1 LIKSLQ
7 KLVQL
12 YLLLQ
17 QQLRTFSLKM
27 QKLSPIEVNEI
38 CDELGENYPKSI
50 EQVHGG
56 DIHNAWRIEFSNKK
70 LFLKRNIRNKKFL
83 EFEKYCLQNLRKYI
97 NQENLVIP
105 EVIAYK
111 NIKNIEILLIEW
123 IDMHNFD
130 QKKLGK
136 GLGELHLKSAESNP
150 KMFGFPVEGFI
161 GTTDQKKGLEDNW
174 IDCFLNLRIIPQL
187 LSLKSRI
194 LDKEIINK
202 VKEKIK
208 SELLNH
214 KPINSLVHGDLWS
227 GNAGIDKS
235 GKGVIFDPAS
245 WWADNEVDIAMT
257 KLFGGFRKEFYE
269 EYYRIFPIKEGFEK
283 RIIIYNFYH
292 ILNHANMFGGGYL
305 KQVKDYVKA
314 ILNM

>member
-1 LIKSLQ
+1 
-7 KLVQL
+7 
-12 YLLLQ
+12 
-17 QQLRTFSLKM
+17 M
-27 QKLSPIEVNEI
+27 QKLSPIEINEI
-38 CDELGENYPKSI
+38 CEELGETYPKSI

-214 KPINSLVHGDLWS
+214 KPINALVHGDLWS
-227 GNAGIDKS
+227 GNAGMDKN

-269 EYYRIFPIKEGFEK
+269 EYHRIFPIKNGFEK

-305 KQVKDYVKA
+305 NQVKDYVKA
-314 ILNM
+314 ILKM

>member
-1 LIKSLQ
+1 
-7 KLVQL
+7 
-12 YLLLQ
+12 
-17 QQLRTFSLKM
+17 M
-27 QKLSPIEVNEI
+27 QKLSPIEINEI
-38 CDELGENYPKSI
+38 CEELGEKYPKSI

-70 LFLKRNIRNKKFL
+70 LFLKRNIRNEKFL

-214 KPINSLVHGDLWS
+214 KPINALVHGDLWS
-227 GNAGIDKS
+227 GNAGIDKN

-269 EYYRIFPIKEGFEK
+269 EYHRIFPIKNGFEK

-305 KQVKDYVKA
+305 NQVEDYVKA

>member
-1 LIKSLQ
+1 
-7 KLVQL
+7 
-12 YLLLQ
+12 
-17 QQLRTFSLKM
+17 M
-27 QKLSPIEVNEI
+27 QKLSPIEINEI
-38 CDELGENYPKSI
+38 CEELGETYPKSI

-56 DIHNAWRIEFSNKK
+56 DIHSAWRIEFSNKK

-83 EFEKYCLQNLRKYI
+83 EFEKYCLQNLRKFI
-97 NQENLVIP
+97 NQENLIIP

-111 NIKNIEILLIEW
+111 NNKNIEILLIEW

-174 IDCFLNLRIIPQL
+174 IDCFLNLRIIPQFL
-187 LSLKSRI
+187 ILKSRI
-194 LDKEIINK
+194 LDEETINQ

-214 KPINSLVHGDLWS
+214 KPINALVHGDLWS
-227 GNAGIDKS
+227 GNAGMDKN

-269 EYYRIFPIKEGFEK
+269 EYHKIFPIKNGFEK

-305 KQVKDYVKA
+305 KQIKDYVKE

>member
-1 LIKSLQ
+1 
-7 KLVQL
+7 
-12 YLLLQ
+12 
-17 QQLRTFSLKM
+17 M
-27 QKLSPIEVNEI
+27 QKLSPIEINEI
-38 CDELGENYPKSI
+38 CEELGETYPKSI

-161 GTTDQKKGLEDNW
+161 GTSDQKKGLEDNW

-187 LSLKSRI
+187 LMLKSTT
-194 LDKEIINK
+194 LDKEIINI

-214 KPINSLVHGDLWS
+214 KPINALVHGDLWS
-227 GNAGIDKS
+227 GNAGIDKN

-269 EYYRIFPIKEGFEK
+269 EYHRIFPIKNGFEK

-305 KQVKDYVKA
+305 NQVEDYVKA

>member
-1 LIKSLQ
+1 
-7 KLVQL
+7 
-12 YLLLQ
+12 
-17 QQLRTFSLKM
+17 M
-27 QKLSPIEVNEI
+27 QKLSPIEINEI
-38 CDELGENYPKSI
+38 CEELGEKYPKSI

-70 LFLKRNIRNKKFL
+70 LFLKRNIRNEKFL
-83 EFEKYCLQNLRKYI
+83 EFEKYCLQHLRKYI

-105 EVIAYK
+105 EVSAYK
-111 NIKNIEILLIEW
+111 NINNIEILLIEW

-194 LDKEIINK
+194 LDEEIINK
-202 VKEKIK
+202 VKEKIQ

-214 KPINSLVHGDLWS
+214 KPINALVHGDLWS
-227 GNAGIDKS
+227 GNAGIDKN

-269 EYYRIFPIKEGFEK
+269 EYHRIFPIKNGFEK

-305 KQVKDYVKA
+305 NQVEDYVKA
-314 ILNM
+314 ILKM

>member
-1 LIKSLQ
+1 
-7 KLVQL
+7 
-12 YLLLQ
+12 
-17 QQLRTFSLKM
+17 M
-27 QKLSPIEVNEI
+27 QKLSLIEINEI
-38 CDELGENYPKSI
+38 CEELGETYPKSI
-50 EQVHGG
+50 EEVHGG
-56 DIHNAWRIEFSNKK
+56 DIHSAWRIEFSNKK

-83 EFEKYCLQNLRKYI
+83 KFEKYCLQNLRKYI

-105 EVIAYK
+105 NVIAYK

-161 GTTDQKKGLEDNW
+161 GTTDQKKGFEDNW
-174 IDCFLNLRIIPQL
+174 IDCFLKLRIIPQL
-187 LSLKSRI
+187 LILKST

-214 KPINSLVHGDLWS
+214 KPINVLVHGDLWS
-227 GNAGIDKS
+227 GNAGMDKS

-257 KLFGGFRKEFYE
+257 KLFGGFGKEFYE
-269 EYYRIFPIKEGFEK
+269 EYHRVFPVKNGFEK

-305 KQVKDYVKA
+305 KQVNDYVKA
-314 ILNM
+314 IINM

>member
-1 LIKSLQ
+1 
-7 KLVQL
+7 
-12 YLLLQ
+12 
-17 QQLRTFSLKM
+17 M
-27 QKLSPIEVNEI
+27 QKLSHIEVNEI
-38 CDELGENYPKSI
+38 CEELGETYPKSI

-56 DIHNAWRIEFSNKK
+56 DIHSAWQIKFSNKK
-70 LFLKRNIRNKKFL
+70 YFLKRNIRNKKFL
-83 EFEKYCLQNLRKYI
+83 EYEKYCLQNLRKHI

-105 EVIAYK
+105 KVIAYK

-123 IDMHNFD
+123 IDMHTFD

-136 GLGELHLKSAESNP
+136 GLGEMHLKSAESNP
-150 KMFGFPVEGFI
+150 KMFGSPVEGFI
-161 GTTDQKKGLEDNW
+161 GTTDQKKGFEDNW

-187 LSLKSRI
+187 LILKSKS
-194 LDKEIINK
+194 LDKETLTK

-208 SELLNH
+208 LELQTHN
-214 KPINSLVHGDLWS
+214 PINALVHGDLWS
-227 GNAGIDKS
+227 GNTGIDKS

-257 KLFGGFRKEFYE
+257 KLFGGFRKEFYK
-269 EYYRIFPIKEGFEK
+269 EYHRIFPIKKGFEK

-305 KQVKDYVKA
+305 KQVQDYVKE
-314 ILNM
+314 IINM

>member
-1 LIKSLQ
+1 
-7 KLVQL
+7 
-12 YLLLQ
+12 
-17 QQLRTFSLKM
+17 M
-27 QKLSPIEVNEI
+27 QK
-38 CDELGENYPKSI
+38 
-50 EQVHGG
+50 
-56 DIHNAWRIEFSNKK
+56 
-70 LFLKRNIRNKKFL
+70 
-83 EFEKYCLQNLRKYI
+83 
-97 NQENLVIP
+97 
-105 EVIAYK
+105 
-111 NIKNIEILLIEW
+111 
-123 IDMHNFD
+123 FD

-136 GLGELHLKSAESNP
+136 GLGEMHLKSAECNP

-161 GTTDQKKGLEDNW
+161 GTTDQKKGWENNW
-174 IDCFLNLRIIPQL
+174 IDCFLNLRITPQL
-187 LSLKSRI
+187 SILQSNF
-194 LDKEIINK
+194 LDKETIKK

-208 SELLNH
+208 YELQNH
-214 KPINSLVHGDLWS
+214 KPINTLVHGDLWS
-227 GNAGIDKS
+227 GNVGIEKS

-269 EYYRIFPIKEGFEK
+269 EYHKIFPIKKDFEN

>member
-1 LIKSLQ
+1 
-7 KLVQL
+7 
-12 YLLLQ
+12 
-17 QQLRTFSLKM
+17 M
-27 QKLSPIEVNEI
+27 QKLSPIEINEI
-38 CDELGENYPKSI
+38 CEELGEKYPKSI

-70 LFLKRNIRNKKFL
+70 LFLKRNIRNEKFL
-83 EFEKYCLQNLRKYI
+83 EFEKYCLQHLRKYI

-194 LDKEIINK
+194 LDEEIINK
-202 VKEKIK
+202 VKEKIQ

-214 KPINSLVHGDLWS
+214 KPINALVHGDLWS
-227 GNAGIDKS
+227 GNAGIDKN

-269 EYYRIFPIKEGFEK
+269 EYHRIFPIKNGFEK

-305 KQVKDYVKA
+305 NQVEDYVKA

>member
-1 LIKSLQ
+1 
-7 KLVQL
+7 
-12 YLLLQ
+12 
-17 QQLRTFSLKM
+17 M
-27 QKLSPIEVNEI
+27 QKLSPIEINEI
-38 CDELGENYPKSI
+38 CEELGETYPKSI

-214 KPINSLVHGDLWS
+214 KPINALVHGDLWS
-227 GNAGIDKS
+227 GNAGMDKN

-269 EYYRIFPIKEGFEK
+269 EYHRIFPIKNGFEK

>member
-1 LIKSLQ
+1 
-7 KLVQL
+7 
-12 YLLLQ
+12 
-17 QQLRTFSLKM
+17 M
-27 QKLSPIEVNEI
+27 QKLSPIEINEI
-38 CDELGENYPKSI
+38 CEELGENYPKSI

-56 DIHNAWRIEFSNKK
+56 NIHSAWRIEFSNKK

-187 LSLKSRI
+187 LSLKSI
-194 LDKEIINK
+194 IVDKEIMNK

-214 KPINSLVHGDLWS
+214 KPINALVHGDLWS
-227 GNAGIDKS
+227 GNAGIDKN

-269 EYYRIFPIKEGFEK
+269 EYHRIFPLKNGFEK

-305 KQVKDYVKA
+305 NQVEDYVKA

>member
-1 LIKSLQ
+1 
-7 KLVQL
+7 
-12 YLLLQ
+12 
-17 QQLRTFSLKM
+17 M
-27 QKLSPIEVNEI
+27 QKLSPIEINEI
-38 CDELGENYPKSI
+38 CEELGETYPKSI

-214 KPINSLVHGDLWS
+214 KPINALVHGDLWS
-227 GNAGIDKS
+227 GNAGMDKN

-269 EYYRIFPIKEGFEK
+269 EYHRIFPIKKGFEK

>member
-1 LIKSLQ
+1 
-7 KLVQL
+7 
-12 YLLLQ
+12 
-17 QQLRTFSLKM
+17 M
-27 QKLSPIEVNEI
+27 QKLSPIEINEI
-38 CDELGENYPKSI
+38 CEELGETYPKSI

-111 NIKNIEILLIEW
+111 NINNMEILLIEW

-187 LSLKSRI
+187 LGLKSRI
-194 LDKEIINK
+194 LDKDTINK

-208 SELLNH
+208 SELVNH
-214 KPINSLVHGDLWS
+214 KPINALVHGDLWS
-227 GNAGIDKS
+227 GNAGMDKN

-269 EYYRIFPIKEGFEK
+269 EYHRIFPIKNGFEK

-305 KQVKDYVKA
+305 NQVQDYVKA

>member
-1 LIKSLQ
+1 
-7 KLVQL
+7 
-12 YLLLQ
+12 
-17 QQLRTFSLKM
+17 M
-27 QKLSPIEVNEI
+27 QKLSPIEINEI
-38 CDELGENYPKSI
+38 CEELGETYPKSI

-187 LSLKSRI
+187 LILKSTT

-214 KPINSLVHGDLWS
+214 KPINALVHGDLWS
-227 GNAGIDKS
+227 GNAGMDKN

-269 EYYRIFPIKEGFEK
+269 EYHRIFPIKNGFEK

-305 KQVKDYVKA
+305 KQVKDYIKA

>member
-1 LIKSLQ
+1 
-7 KLVQL
+7 
-12 YLLLQ
+12 
-17 QQLRTFSLKM
+17 M
-27 QKLSPIEVNEI
+27 QKLSPIEINEI
-38 CDELGENYPKSI
+38 CEELGETYPKSI

-161 GTTDQKKGLEDNW
+161 GTTDQKKGFEDNW

-214 KPINSLVHGDLWS
+214 KPINALVHGDLWS
-227 GNAGIDKS
+227 GNAGMDKN

-269 EYYRIFPIKEGFEK
+269 EYHRIFPIKNGFEK

>member
-1 LIKSLQ
+1 
-7 KLVQL
+7 
-12 YLLLQ
+12 
-17 QQLRTFSLKM
+17 M
-27 QKLSPIEVNEI
+27 QKLSPIEINEI
-38 CDELGENYPKSI
+38 CEELGETYPKSI

-150 KMFGFPVEGFI
+150 KIFGFPVEGFI

-187 LSLKSRI
+187 LSLKLRI

-202 VKEKIK
+202 IIEKIQ

-214 KPINSLVHGDLWS
+214 KPINALVHGDLWS
-227 GNAGIDKS
+227 GNAGTDKN

-245 WWADNEVDIAMT
+245 WWADSEVDIAMT

-269 EYYRIFPIKEGFEK
+269 EYHRIFPIKNGFEK

-305 KQVKDYVKA
+305 NQVEDYVKA

>member
-1 LIKSLQ
+1 
-7 KLVQL
+7 
-12 YLLLQ
+12 
-17 QQLRTFSLKM
+17 M
-27 QKLSPIEVNEI
+27 QKLSPIEINEI
-38 CDELGENYPKSI
+38 CEELGETYPKSV

-56 DIHNAWRIEFSNKK
+56 DIHSAWRIEFSNKK

-97 NQENLVIP
+97 NKENLVIP

-136 GLGELHLKSAESNP
+136 GLGEMHLKSTESKP
-150 KMFGFPVEGFI
+150 KMFGFPIEGFI
-161 GTTDQKKGLEDNW
+161 GTTDQKRGWEDNW

-187 LSLKSRI
+187 LILKPTT
-194 LDKEIINK
+194 LDKSIINK

-208 SELLNH
+208 TELLNH
-214 KPINSLVHGDLWS
+214 EPINALVHGDLWS
-227 GNAGIDKS
+227 GNAGMDKS

-269 EYYRIFPIKEGFEK
+269 EYHKVFPIKNGFEK

-305 KQVKDYVKA
+305 KQVKGYVKT

>member
-1 LIKSLQ
+1 
-7 KLVQL
+7 
-12 YLLLQ
+12 
-17 QQLRTFSLKM
+17 M
-27 QKLSPIEVNEI
+27 QKLSPIEINEI
-38 CDELGENYPKSI
+38 CEELGETYPKSI

-97 NQENLVIP
+97 NEENLVIP

-161 GTTDQKKGLEDNW
+161 GTTNQKKGLEDNW

-187 LSLKSRI
+187 LSLKSRT

-214 KPINSLVHGDLWS
+214 KPINALVHGDLWS
-227 GNAGIDKS
+227 GNSGMDKN

-269 EYYRIFPIKEGFEK
+269 EYHRIFPIKNGFEK

-305 KQVKDYVKA
+305 NQVEDYVKA

>member
-1 LIKSLQ
+1 
-7 KLVQL
+7 
-12 YLLLQ
+12 
-17 QQLRTFSLKM
+17 M
-27 QKLSPIEVNEI
+27 QKLSPIEINEI
-38 CDELGENYPKSI
+38 CEELGETYPKSI

-187 LSLKSRI
+187 LSVKSRI

-214 KPINSLVHGDLWS
+214 KPINALVHGDLWS
-227 GNAGIDKS
+227 GNAGMDKN

-269 EYYRIFPIKEGFEK
+269 EYHKIFPIKNGFEK

-292 ILNHANMFGGGYL
+292 ILNHANMFGGAYIE
-305 KQVKDYVKA
+305 QVKDYVKA

>member
-1 LIKSLQ
+1 
-7 KLVQL
+7 
-12 YLLLQ
+12 
-17 QQLRTFSLKM
+17 M
-27 QKLSPIEVNEI
+27 QKLSPIEINEI
-38 CDELGENYPKSI
+38 CEELGETYPKSI

-83 EFEKYCLQNLRKYI
+83 EFEKYCLQNLRKFI
-97 NQENLVIP
+97 NQEDLIIP

-111 NIKNIEILLIEW
+111 NINNIEILLIEW

-150 KMFGFPVEGFI
+150 KMFGFPIEGFI

-187 LSLKSRI
+187 LSIKSRI

-214 KPINSLVHGDLWS
+214 KPINALVHGDLWS
-227 GNAGIDKS
+227 GNAGMDKN

-269 EYYRIFPIKEGFEK
+269 EYHRIFPLKNGFEK

-305 KQVKDYVKA
+305 NQVEDYVKA

>member
-1 LIKSLQ
+1 
-7 KLVQL
+7 
-12 YLLLQ
+12 
-17 QQLRTFSLKM
+17 M
-27 QKLSPIEVNEI
+27 QKLSPIEINEI
-38 CDELGENYPKSI
+38 CEELGETYPKSI

-56 DIHNAWRIEFSNKK
+56 DIHNAWRIEFSTKK

-194 LDKEIINK
+194 LDEEIINK
-202 VKEKIK
+202 VKEKIQ

-214 KPINSLVHGDLWS
+214 KPINALVHGDLWS

-269 EYYRIFPIKEGFEK
+269 EYHRIFPIKNGFEK

-305 KQVKDYVKA
+305 NQVEDYVKA

>member
-1 LIKSLQ
+1 
-7 KLVQL
+7 
-12 YLLLQ
+12 
-17 QQLRTFSLKM
+17 M
-27 QKLSPIEVNEI
+27 QKLSPIEINEI
-38 CDELGENYPKSI
+38 CEELGETYPKSI

-194 LDKEIINK
+194 LDKETINK
-202 VKEKIK
+202 VKEKIQ

-214 KPINSLVHGDLWS
+214 KPINALVHGDLWA
-227 GNAGIDKS
+227 GNAGMDKN

-245 WWADNEVDIAMT
+245 WWADNEVDMAMT

-269 EYYRIFPIKEGFEK
+269 EYHKIFPIKNGFEK

-305 KQVKDYVKA
+305 NQVEDYVKE